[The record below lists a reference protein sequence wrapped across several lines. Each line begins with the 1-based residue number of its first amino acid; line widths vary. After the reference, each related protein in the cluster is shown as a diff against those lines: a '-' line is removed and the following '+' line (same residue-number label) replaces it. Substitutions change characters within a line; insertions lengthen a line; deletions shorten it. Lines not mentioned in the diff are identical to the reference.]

1 VRFTRIFKQGVD
13 MRVNILPTWTAIN
26 KHIAKTKDRTNVAK
40 PIKCSDG
47 FSMSVQA
54 SKHHYSTPRSN
65 GTDAYVAYEVG
76 YPSQREELLM
86 PFHECEDSTVF
97 CWVPAEVIIQVILK
111 HGGMRSR

>member
-1 VRFTRIFKQGVD
+1 

-26 KHIAKTKDRTNVAK
+26 KHIASTKDHCNIAT
-40 PIKCSDG
+40 PIECADG
-47 FSMSVQA
+47 FTMSVQA
-54 SKHHYSTPRSN
+54 SKNHYSTPRADN
-65 GTDAYVAYEVG
+65 TTAYIQYEVG

-111 HGGMRSR
+111 HGGMCSDSL